1 MVPLQSRLGTL
12 SSITHSFPWLSSPR
26 GYVTYVVLPRSPLSP
41 LRVLARLACLIH
53 AANVHSEP
61 GSNPFEI
68 VFTRQP
74 HNPALPQN
82 HAATECEHE
91 GLSADARQ
99 GWPVETTA
107 LLRAPSPHK
116 PPSRFGSRT
125 PSTRFNTTKL
135 ISQNH
140 PTKLSKNTAQANRR
154 LARGGIVTASVVK
167 STQGASR
174 FANSLKLFSSTD
186 VAEN

>member
-1 MVPLQSRLGTL
+1 LVPLQSRLGTL

-61 GSNPFEI
+61 GSNPFGI
-68 VFTRQP
+68 VFITATPR
-74 HNPALPQN
+74 HHVPAESCCHRMPTFRACLPTHAKDIPQN
-82 HAATECEHE
+82 QKHSFEH
-91 GLSADARQ
+91 LH
-99 GWPVETTA
+99 
-107 LLRAPSPHK
+107 LHK
-116 PPSRFGSRT
+116 LPSRFGSRT

-140 PTKLSKNTAQANRR
+140 PTKLSKSIAKVSRR
-154 LARGGIVTASVVK
+154 PKRGGIVTTSLVM
-167 STQGASR
+167 STQ
-174 FANSLKLFSSTD
+174 
-186 VAEN
+186 